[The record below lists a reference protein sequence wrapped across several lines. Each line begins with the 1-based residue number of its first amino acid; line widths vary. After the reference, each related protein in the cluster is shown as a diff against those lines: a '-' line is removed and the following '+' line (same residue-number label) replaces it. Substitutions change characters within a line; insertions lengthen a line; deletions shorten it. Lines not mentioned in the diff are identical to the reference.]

1 MNALRLCWFCWVL
14 LLSGG
19 TYAAAP
25 YVLDVRTDRAELDA
39 HVAYLEDPSLTL
51 TLDQVRAP
59 DRSWAD
65 NGSDVFNKSYS
76 DSAWWVHVR
85 LANPLSQEQSRLI
98 EVSYAVLD
106 YLDVYV
112 LDQDKVLHQYA
123 LGDKLP
129 YGERLFDH
137 RFFVIPI
144 DWQPGQTLD
153 VYMRVR
159 TSSSVQVPLM
169 LWQSDKYFGFDTTR
183 STLQGVFFGAMLVIA
198 VYNLLIFFFLGERAY
213 ILYVGYVLCMPAFLA
228 SLGGHTFRYF
238 WPTLTNWND
247 QSIIVFLAG
256 VVIFAATFTRRFLNL
271 SAQQRGLDIALILT
285 AVAAGVLA
293 ITAFLLPYRY
303 NIRTLIPVAAVN
315 CILCFIAGVFC
326 WYRHQETAKYYTI
339 AFACMLSGGFI
350 LALNKYDLIPA
361 NTFTE
366 YAAHIGSLLEVVL
379 LSFALAE
386 RINAERRL
394 RFETQAQALK
404 TTQRMNEEL
413 EGRVQERTRELEAL
427 TRSLQKL
434 SNTDALTGLHNRRYL
449 DNQLSEEWERCR
461 RYKHN
466 LSLILLDIDHFKQV
480 NDVHGHQA
488 GDECLYEVA
497 QRIQQGLRW
506 PADKVARFGGE
517 EFCIV
522 LPETP
527 LEGAVTV
534 AERVRQLV
542 ESLPIGTTSGALP
555 ITISAGVCALVPDAN
570 NSIVQLLKNAD
581 QALYKAKEAGRNR
594 VEFQASALPAP

>member
-1 MNALRLCWFCWVL
+1 MTALRFCLLCLAL
-14 LLSGG
+14 LLSRGVL
-19 TYAAAP
+19 AAAP
-25 YVLDVRTDRAELDA
+25 YSLDA
-39 HVAYLEDPSLTL
+39 NVGRASLDANLSYLEDPSREL

-59 DRSWAD
+59 DQQWAD
-65 NGSDVFNKSYS
+65 NGNDVLNKSYS
-76 DSAWWVHVR
+76 DSAWWVR
-85 LANPLSQEQSRLI
+85 LRLINPSQQEESRLI
-98 EVSYAVLD
+98 EISYAVLD

-112 LDQDKVLHQYA
+112 LDQDTVVHQYA

-129 YGERLFDH
+129 YHERLFDH

-153 VYMRVR
+153 IYLRVR
-159 TSSSVQVPLM
+159 TSSSVQVPVT
-169 LWQSDKYFGFDTTR
+169 LWQSDEFFGFDTTR
-183 STLQGVFFGAMLVIA
+183 TILQGIFFGTMLVIA
-198 VYNLLIFFFLGERAY
+198 VYNLLIYFVLGERTY

-238 WPTLTNWND
+238 WPTLTEWND

-271 SAQQRGLDIALILT
+271 RSQQRGLDIALILT
-285 AVAAGVLA
+285 AVAGGVMV

-303 NIRTLIPVAAVN
+303 NIRTLIPVAAVG
-315 CILCFIAGVFC
+315 CIICFIAGIYC

-339 AFACMLSGGFI
+339 AWGCMLSGGLI

-361 NTFTE
+361 NIFTE
-366 YAAHIGSLLEVVL
+366 YATHIGSSLEVVL

-394 RFETQAQALK
+394 RFEAQAQALK

-413 EGRVQERTRELEAL
+413 EGRVLERTRELEAL
-427 TRSLQKL
+427 TLRLQTL

-449 DNQLSEEWERCR
+449 DNQLREEWERCR
-461 RYKHN
+461 RYRHS
-466 LSLILLDIDHFKQV
+466 LALILLDIDHFKQV

-488 GDECLYEVA
+488 GDECLYEVS

-506 PADKVARFGGE
+506 PADQAARYGGE

-542 ESLPIGTTSGALP
+542 ESMPIETTSGSLH
-555 ITISAGVCALVPDAN
+555 ITISAGVCAVLPDAAM
-570 NSIVQLLKNAD
+570 SIGQLMKNAD
-581 QALYKAKEAGRNR
+581 QALYKAKETGRNR
-594 VEFQASALPAP
+594 VESHPS